1 MNLGQFNIGRE
12 QMPSF
17 DDFNKNPTHLMNMK
31 QERLQR
37 LLNTAPL
44 MQQPQAM
51 TQPAAPTQNATGG
64 EVRQTSRGQN
74 RG

>member
-12 QMPSF
+12 QMPSY
-17 DDFNKNPTHLMNMK
+17 DDFTKNPTHLMNMK

-44 MQQPQAM
+44 MQQPASTSSQS
-51 TQPAAPTQNATGG
+51 APTNATGG

-74 RG
+74 R